1 MKHLSDI
8 IWGIVG
14 LVALCVAVWLLYRE
28 LHGLSL
34 ADVEAS
40 LAAIGPTRFVFVAG
54 STLIAYVA
62 LAFYDYIALA
72 HMGRRLRWR
81 FVALVSFVTYA
92 LAHNIGATVFSGGLI
107 RYRAYSTKG
116 LSAAQVAGL
125 VAFCSLTYTL
135 SMCTVGG
142 FALTFRPDLATRLG
156 PFEPWMGQ
164 AAGAGLLALF
174 ALYVV
179 GSLRHFPPMKLGKF
193 SLLYP
198 RPGIAA
204 RQLLA
209 GPIEIL
215 GAAGIIYFALPAA
228 SNPGFIVIVG
238 IFVAAFSVALLSHA
252 PGGVGVLE
260 FSFLKAL
267 SDVPRADVVAALLV
281 FRLFY
286 LLAPFIFAIIVA
298 GIFERRALFAMF
310 RRRAGAVL

>member
-1 MKHLSDI
+1 MKHLSDW

-14 LVALCVAVWLLYRE
+14 LAALCVALWLLYRE

-40 LAAIGPTRFVFVAG
+40 LTAIGPVGFAWAAG

-62 LAFYDYIALA
+62 LAFYDRIALA
-72 HMGRRLRWR
+72 HLGITLKWP
-81 FVALVSFVTYA
+81 FVAAVSFVTYA
-92 LAHNIGATVFSGGLI
+92 LAHNIGATIFSGGLI

-116 LSAAQVAGL
+116 LNAAQVAGV

-142 FALTFRPDLATRLG
+142 FALTFRPDLITRLG

-164 AAGAGLLALF
+164 AIGAGLLALF
-174 ALYVV
+174 ALYVI
-179 GSLRHFPPMKLGKF
+179 GSLRHFPPMKLWSF
-193 SLLYP
+193 SILYP
-198 RPGIAA
+198 RPAIAA

-209 GPIEIL
+209 GPVEIL
-215 GAAGIIYFALPAA
+215 GAAGIIYCSLPSA

-252 PGGVGVLE
+252 PGGLGVLE

-267 SDVPRADVVAALLV
+267 HDVPRADVIAALLI

-286 LLAPFIFAIIVA
+286 LIGPFVVSVFVAIY
-298 GIFERRALFAMF
+298 FERRTIFALFQK
-310 RRRAGAVL
+310 RQSVPS